1 MNTNTANTLFMEQR
15 LVKPIYMVLL
25 FIMGLTGFGQMP
37 IFKRY
42 YIADIPGLGW
52 LAQYY
57 VTHKIHYLGAI
68 LLLALIAYTVTVYLV
83 MMRKKFDLTRSA
95 YVKIAL
101 LAAIVVTGIFRTLKN
116 LPDIVFSPGFT
127 MFVDISPLGFM
138 LALMFF
144 GIFTFATKE
153 AWLKRAENIDVK
165 LHKIPAN

>member
-1 MNTNTANTLFMEQR
+1 MENR
-15 LVKPIYMVLL
+15 LVKPFYMVLL
-25 FIMGLTGFGQMP
+25 LVMGLTGFGQMP

-57 VTHKIHYLGAI
+57 VTHKIHYLGAV
-68 LLLALIAYTVTVYLV
+68 LLLALIGYTVTVYLV
-83 MMRKKFDLTRSA
+83 MMRKTFDLTRSA
-95 YVKIAL
+95 YVNIVL

-127 MFVDISPLGFM
+127 MFVDISHLGFM

-144 GIFTFATKE
+144 GIFTFATKGT
-153 AWLKRAENIDVK
+153 WLKEAEQIDVR
-165 LHKIPAN
+165 LH